1 MGSKISSKGQVTVP
15 KEVRDAMG
23 LKAGDSVSFVVTDGG
38 NAVLKAA
45 TKWTVDDMAGF
56 LKGYAKKGPDISKE
70 HREHLSKALAERD
83 KRKRAR

>member
-1 MGSKISSKGQVTVP
+1 MVVVERPLIGVNGLLVP
-15 KEVRDAMG
+15 GESPKLQLATRYA
-23 LKAGDSVSFVVTDGG
+23 

-56 LKGYAKKGPDISKE
+56 LKGYAKKSPDITKG